1 MFPPSEL
8 LMTFVGTVMA
18 LAGIP
23 QAYRIWSRK
32 SSEDI
37 SLMMYSI
44 FVFGQFFWIAYGAHM
59 TSPCLVIS
67 NSVALLV
74 NSTIVVL
81 SLRFRHRN

>member
-8 LMTFVGTVMA
+8 FMTLVGTVMA

-23 QAYRIWSRK
+23 QAYRIWTRK

-37 SLMMYSI
+37 SLIMYCI
-44 FVFGQFFWIAYGAHM
+44 FVFGQCWWIAYGYGI
-59 TSPCLVIS
+59 TSPCLIIT

-74 NSTIVVL
+74 NSGIVVL
-81 SLRFRHRN
+81 SLRFRRRG